1 MYYHRNIELIR
12 KALSEKKCLNLKNVH
27 FEKKGS
33 KGKEIQFLHFM
44 AALTTWAKR
53 VAKQILETRNTS
65 YVSMQV

>member
-1 MYYHRNIELIR
+1 MNLIHMYYHRNIELIR

-44 AALTTWAKR
+44 AALTT
-53 VAKQILETRNTS
+53 
-65 YVSMQV
+65 

>member
-1 MYYHRNIELIR
+1 MSQPQ
-12 KALSEKKCLNLKNVH
+12 KCTFWEKG
-27 FEKKGS
+27 FT

-65 YVSMQV
+65 YVSMQVQAIRTY